1 MYFNNEK
8 EDTNIDKEFS
18 NKKKINFKNINFKNI
33 DFKNFDFGKFKIPLF
48 ILGGIIL
55 LFVILLIVRPKGD
68 KVEYF
73 IRLEGGE
80 DITVY
85 KGEEFIDPGYY
96 GYDTN
101 GKDYTDKISID
112 SSVDSNKIGD
122 YEVIYKLNDVS
133 VKRTVS
139 VIEKPIGATQIYLK
153 GESTISVKVNSEY
166 TEPGYE
172 AVDSVDS
179 VLTDKVTVSGRV
191 DTKKVG
197 TYIIT
202 YSVVNSSGVTTSV
215 KRTVIVK

>member
-18 NKKKINFKNINFKNI
+18 NKKKINFKNI

-55 LFVILLIVRPKGD
+55 RFVILLIVRPKGD

-73 IRLEGGE
+73 IKLEGGE

-133 VKRTVS
+133 TPIAIIGTT
-139 VIEKPIGATQIYLK
+139 IEGKQIAVNKTQISDIMSY
-153 GESTISVKVNSEY
+153 GEGVGLSDDKFRREPPRLA
-166 TEPGYE
+166 TEP
-172 AVDSVDS
+172 
-179 VLTDKVTVSGRV
+179 LTQPR
-191 DTKKVG
+191 
-197 TYIIT
+197 
-202 YSVVNSSGVTTSV
+202 
-215 KRTVIVK
+215 

>member
-18 NKKKINFKNINFKNI
+18 NKKFDFKKFDFKNI
-33 DFKNFDFGKFKIPLF
+33 DFKKFKIPLF
-48 ILGGIIL
+48 ILAGIIL
-55 LFVILLIVRPKGD
+55 MFIIILIVRPKN
-68 KVEYF
+68 KNEYF
-73 IRLEGGE
+73 IKLEGGE
-80 DITVY
+80 QITIY

-96 GYDTN
+96 GYDNN
-101 GKDYTDKISID
+101 GTVYTDKIEID
-112 SSVDSNKIGD
+112 SNVDSNKIGD
-122 YEVIYKLNDVS
+122 YEVIYKLNKVS
-133 VKRTVS
+133 VKREVS
-139 VIEKPIGATQIYLK
+139 VIEKPVGATQIYLK
-153 GESTISVKVNSEY
+153 GDSTISVKVNSEY
-166 TEPGYE
+166 KEPGYE

-179 VLTDKVTVSGRV
+179 VLTDKVTISGTV